1 MKAPDLLEWVL
12 LVAALFG
19 VWHHTRNLRFL
30 CRRCR
35 GALPWSEV
43 LICRIYFRNER
54 VRIVVKVA
62 LVGIAGW
69 LISQPIPVLP
79 GDWHEA
85 GVLSLR
91 VSLIGV
97 ALALDW
103 ESIKA
108 NRDRNAIAR
117 QARSERRAAIM
128 RRGRTGDD

>member
-1 MKAPDLLEWVL
+1 MTAPDLLEWVL
-12 LVAALFG
+12 LATALFG
-19 VWHHTRNLRFL
+19 VWHHARNLRFL

-79 GDWHEA
+79 GDWHGA
-85 GVLSLR
+85 GVLYLR
-91 VSLIGV
+91 VALIVV
-97 ALALDW
+97 ALGLDW

-108 NRDRNAIAR
+108 KGDRDEIGRRARN
-117 QARSERRAAIM
+117 ERRAAIM
-128 RRGRTGDD
+128 RRGRTGDN